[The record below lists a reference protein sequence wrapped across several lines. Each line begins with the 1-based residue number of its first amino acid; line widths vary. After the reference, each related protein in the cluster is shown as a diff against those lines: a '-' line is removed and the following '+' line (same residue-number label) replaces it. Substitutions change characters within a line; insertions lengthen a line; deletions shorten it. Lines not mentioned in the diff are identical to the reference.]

1 MVCPRRTDRFPAN
14 LSTPSIPIKVSIMG
28 LTAKRERCSEA
39 GWAGFCWGI
48 AVCWLLLGSSS
59 LSLQAEETSPP
70 PAETPAASEQQA
82 EPPLHVRIDRL
93 IAERQIGIEAE
104 PADEATFHRR
114 AYLDLIGRIPTR
126 QETEAFLADEATDKR
141 QRLID
146 RLIQSEE
153 FPARL
158 AFVLDLMLQERRGG
172 KHVKSEEFRA
182 YLEEALREEKPFH
195 QLVAEILGADGS
207 EERNRAASAFYLERE
222 VESHVLTRDVGR
234 VFFGQDLQCA
244 QCHNH
249 PLIDDYLQQD
259 YYGLHAF
266 FLRSSLFQPD
276 KKKPA
281 LVAEQA
287 TGEAQFRSV
296 FTEREGVIGGR
307 VPGGE
312 ELAEVTLK
320 PGEQYQVEPAKD
332 VRPIPAVSR
341 IERLSQNMAEAPSR
355 DFAKNLANRM
365 WAYVFGRG
373 LVHPLDLLHSDNP
386 PVYPE
391 VLDLLTE
398 ELLSNGF
405 QLRPLVHQLA
415 LTEAYGRSFHLPA
428 LEPSLQAAQAG
439 VAKAVSQAESL
450 AQQAAEASEAVE
462 QQIEQLDEK
471 LREGQPL
478 EKARQE
484 AFKQAEAA
492 LKAADQAR
500 TQAQESETK
509 LAAQQKNVELVR
521 VSRDSTQQAAE
532 ALNQDQELK
541 TALATLEAKLTA
553 LTKTM
558 EQAKA
563 ERDKLQTAREA
574 AEQKLQAARKTA
586 DETIAALQ
594 PHSEQVRALRQQ
606 LSELRSQAQ
615 QLRASANVAR
625 RQATALEQLVHYG
638 ESRQQ
643 IESLAQQIAGGER
656 QLKELTEKIS
666 QAKQET
672 QTAQTALAEAEK
684 TMQQQTAAF
693 QKLEAAAKKQEQTAA
708 QLQASITQTE
718 EVQREL
724 TEDENLPR
732 AVALLQESQERIN
745 QERAELTK
753 ELNGAREA
761 REAAVQRHQQA
772 KADLEQ
778 RTQQSQQLQ
787 ASLEQTRQQQQKWES
802 ERENELA
809 SSEAS
814 WEEIVQL
821 ASNRFLIARL
831 VPVHPE
837 QLAWNMLVA
846 TGTYQTRREAFAHK
860 LAKEKPLSE
869 EDLKKPEVV
878 AARER
883 EIEEETLRGF
893 QSVLNQFIK
902 MYAAEAGQ
910 PQGEFFATADQS
922 LFAANGGQVL
932 SFLQPSGEN
941 LIAELQKQDDPTE
954 IARLLY
960 LSLFSRLPSP
970 QEVEDVTNS
979 LAERPEE
986 KLACLQELTWGLL
999 CSVEFRFR
1007 Y

>member
-1 MVCPRRTDRFPAN
+1 
-14 LSTPSIPIKVSIMG
+14 MG
-28 LTAKRERCSEA
+28 LTAKRERCA
-39 GWAGFCWGI
+39 ANGWPGCRWGLL
-48 AVCWLLLGSSS
+48 ACWLLVVGWGCLTVQAT
-59 LSLQAEETSPP
+59 LQAEETGSPA
-70 PAETPAASEQQA
+70 AETSTVSEPQA
-82 EPPLHVRIDRL
+82 EAPLHVRIDRL
-93 IAERQIGIEAE
+93 IAGRQIGIVAE
-104 PADEATFHRR
+104 SADETTFLRR
-114 AYLDLIGRIPTR
+114 ASLDLIGRIPTR

-153 FPARL
+153 FPTRL

-182 YLEEALREEKPFH
+182 YLEESLRAEKPFQ
-195 QLVAEILGADGS
+195 QLVAEILQADGS

-234 VFFGQDLQCA
+234 LFFGQDLQCA

-276 KKKPA
+276 KKKPG

-296 FTEREGVIGGR
+296 FTDREGVIGGR
-307 VPGGE
+307 VPGGQ

-341 IERLSQNMAEAPSR
+341 LERLSQNIAEAPTR
-355 DFAKNLANRM
+355 EFARNLANRT
-365 WAYVFGRG
+365 WAYLFGRG

-398 ELLSNGF
+398 ELLANGF

-428 LEPSLQAAQAG
+428 MEPSLQAARAG
-439 VAKAVSQAESL
+439 VEAAIAQADALATQAE
-450 AQQAAEASEAVE
+450 EAGEAVE
-462 QQIEQLDEK
+462 QQIEHLDEK
-471 LREGQPL
+471 LKEGQPL

-484 AFKQAEAA
+484 TFKQVEAA

-500 TQAQESETK
+500 AQAQEGEAK
-509 LAAQQKNVELVR
+509 LAAQQKHVELVR
-521 VSRDSTQQAAE
+521 ASRDSTQTAAE

-541 TALATLEAKLTA
+541 SALATLEAKLTA

-558 EQAKA
+558 EQAQA
-563 ERDKLQTAREA
+563 ERDKRQTALKA
-574 AEQKLQAARKTA
+574 AEEKLQAARQTA
-586 DETIAALQ
+586 DEAIAALQ
-594 PHSEQVRALRQQ
+594 PHADQVRALRQK

-625 RQATALEQLVHYG
+625 RQATALEQLVQYG

-643 IESLAQQIAGGER
+643 IETLAQQITGGER
-656 QLKELTEKIS
+656 QLQELTAKLS

-672 QTAQTALAEAEK
+672 QAAQTALTEAEK
-684 TMQQQTAAF
+684 TTQELTAAY
-693 QKLEAAAKKQEQTAA
+693 QKLEATAKKQEQTAA
-708 QLQASITQTE
+708 QLQASITQTA

-724 TEDENLPR
+724 AEDENLSQ
-732 AVALLQESQERIN
+732 AVALLQESLERIN

-753 ELNGAREA
+753 ELTAARET
-761 REAAVQRHQQA
+761 REAALQRQQQA
-772 KADLEQ
+772 KSELEQ
-778 RTQQSQQLQ
+778 RTQQQKTLQ
-787 ASLEQTRQQQQKWES
+787 ASLDQTTQQQQKWKQD
-802 ERENELA
+802 RENELA
-809 SSEAS
+809 SSEAA

-831 VPVHPE
+831 VPLHPE
-837 QLAWNMLVA
+837 QLAMNMLVA
-846 TGTYQTRREAFAHK
+846 TGTYQTRREAHANK
-860 LAKEKPLSE
+860 LAQEKPLSE
-869 EDLKKPEVV
+869 EDLQKPDVV

-883 EIEEETLRGF
+883 EIEQETLRGF

-902 MYAAEAGQ
+902 LYASEAGQ

-922 LFAANGGQVL
+922 LYAANGGQVM
-932 SFLQPSGEN
+932 SFLQPSGGN
-941 LIAELQKQDDPTE
+941 LIAELQKQEDPQE

-970 QEVEDVTNS
+970 EEIEDVTTS